1 MKTFNDC
8 IDEFKNENIYTK
20 ISSVKDTYI
29 KSAETNRYKEFQ
41 LNNDDKEILI
51 NSVNRC
57 FNGYAI
63 RLVQLYPNLN
73 TNDVMYCCLIL
84 LGMENKEIGALM
96 GVQYQSVKDRLRK
109 LSTIFNTDELNTF
122 VKNRCDEFLSH

>member
-1 MKTFNDC
+1 
-8 IDEFKNENIYTK
+8 
-20 ISSVKDTYI
+20 
-29 KSAETNRYKEFQ
+29 
-41 LNNDDKEILI
+41 
-51 NSVNRC
+51 
-57 FNGYAI
+57 
-63 RLVQLYPNLN
+63 
-73 TNDVMYCCLIL
+73 MYCCLIL